1 MIKRLDVRDIKE
13 IVYFVYENINRG
25 IYLLQGIIWERGRG
39 FIGLRDGSKYYG
51 YYSDGE
57 LKCLLLFTAAGS
69 FMPLICDDSI
79 FKKLD
84 LLRIIKEN
92 NPSLIKGDTQSVDG
106 VWKII
111 NKVVSGYDIKKCIL
125 MRYEYETD
133 GIVNKVDGISNSVA
147 DNEDFRFLDI
157 DKIDINTSIGFLLE
171 VEKAFDRNPLSIN
184 KLKLKVNNKSEF
196 DDYIFVS
203 RDDDIVGQGLVEF
216 EGPKVALIGGI
227 YSKPEFRRKGIGE
240 AITKELMRRITGR
253 DQDTYLTVLSDNEGA
268 LKLYEKLGFV
278 SVEDYYLVNLN
289 LC

>member
-51 YYSDGE
+51 YYSEGQ

-69 FMPLICDDSI
+69 FMPLICDESI

-92 NPSLIKGDTQSVDG
+92 NPTLIKGDAQSVDG
-106 VWKII
+106 VWRII
-111 NKVVSGYDIKKCIL
+111 NKVVSGYDIKKCML
-125 MRYEYETD
+125 MRYSYECEGQSDCTKEIPRRLLD
-133 GIVNKVDGISNSVA
+133 DK
-147 DNEDFRFLDI
+147 FRFLDI

-203 RDDDIVGQGLVEF
+203 KGNEIVGQGLVEF

-227 YSKPEFRRKGIGE
+227 YAKPDVRRHGIGE
-240 AITKELMRRITGR
+240 AVTTELMRRIANR
-253 DQDTYLTVLSDNEGA
+253 EQDTYLTVLCDNEGA
-268 LKLYEKLGFV
+268 VKLYEKLGF
-278 SVEDYYLVNLN
+278 STVEDYYLVNLN
-289 LC
+289 LS

>member
-1 MIKRLDVRDIKE
+1 MIKKLDVRDIKE

-39 FIGLRDGSKYYG
+39 FIGLREGSKYYG
-51 YYSDGE
+51 YYRDGQ

-69 FMPLICDDSI
+69 FMPLICDDAI

-92 NPSLIKGDTQSVDG
+92 NPTLIKGDSQSVDG

-111 NKVVSGYDIKKCIL
+111 NKVVSGYDIKKCML
-125 MRYEYETD
+125 MRYEFQC
-133 GIVNKVDGISNSVA
+133 
-147 DNEDFRFLDI
+147 EDQANCIKEIPQSSIGDEFRFLDI

-203 RDDDIVGQGLVEF
+203 KGDEIVGQGLVEF

-227 YSKPEFRRKGIGE
+227 YAKPDVRRKGIGE
-240 AITKELMRRITGR
+240 SVTRELMRRISSR
-253 DQDTYLTVLSDNEGA
+253 EQDTYLTVLCDNDGA
-268 LKLYEKLGFV
+268 VKLYEKLGFLT
-278 SVEDYYLVNLN
+278 VEDYYLVNLN
-289 LC
+289 LS